1 MNILS
6 SFNPFQFWDEFHKSY
21 DMQEPSLLLFD
32 AYIYV
37 CMHDILFLFFRCKL
51 LKNGFSHLDSTVYNL
66 LHN

>member
-37 CMHDILFLFFRCKL
+37 CMHDILFFF
-51 LKNGFSHLDSTVYNL
+51 FLDVNY
-66 LHN
+66 